1 MKVKDR
7 SCLRTLTIIAM
18 LVLIVRLI
26 MVFSHP
32 YQDTETVS
40 KTFWGPTDMFLL
52 LLSVLPTFLP
62 EPCSAYE
69 CSQKFSSA
77 LKNQLDYILGCKL
90 GSLLTFVFFV
100 LCAFIEYLDISI
112 YSSYY
117 LVIGIL
123 VDRLLQTYNLHP
135 LWRLSLI
142 WNGLKDYIARK
153 TKKVELRQ
161 KDPTKALMGYHKKR
175 MCRLTISLGNSKGVL
190 VSIFVLTVLLVISY
204 QYEGAWI
211 SNVLISIGAGIVT
224 GLVFYFLSNY
234 RNNKMAQLQ
243 LDISALTPIMSDLSN
258 ISHYET
264 LAKWPKSLGGSQ
276 MSQEDIAYEIMECI
290 DNLSETIGRID
301 YELYQE
307 LELDVDDPVDRD
319 KCKALRDSL
328 EKLELSKDY
337 KTWSISA
344 YKALIGLHDKVDGLL
359 KDKKDTLEILQKH
372 IF

>member
-1 MKVKDR
+1 MKAKDR

-18 LVLIVRLI
+18 LVLIIRLI

-32 YQDTETVS
+32 YQDAETVS
-40 KTFWGPTDMFLL
+40 KTFWGPADMFLL

-62 EPCSAYE
+62 EPCSTYE
-69 CSQKFSSA
+69 YSEKFSSA

-90 GSLLTFVFFV
+90 GSLLIFAFFV

-112 YSSYY
+112 YSSYC

-123 VDRLLQTYNLHP
+123 LDRLLQTYNLHP

-142 WNGLKDYIARK
+142 WNGLKDYIA
-153 TKKVELRQ
+153 KKVELRP
-161 KDPTKALMGYHKKR
+161 KDPTKTLIGYHKKR
-175 MCRLTISLGNSKGVL
+175 MRRLTASLGNSKGVL
-190 VSIFVLTVLLVISY
+190 VSIFVLTILLVISY
-204 QYEGAWI
+204 VYEGAWI

-243 LDISALTPIMSDLSN
+243 LDISALAPVMSALSDV
-258 ISHYET
+258 SHYET

-290 DNLSETIGRID
+290 DKLSEAIGQIG

-307 LELDVDDPVDRD
+307 LELDIDDPIDRD
-319 KCKALRDSL
+319 KCKVLRDSL
-328 EKLELSKDY
+328 EKIELLKDY

-344 YKALIGLHDKVDGLL
+344 YKDLIGLHDKVDSLL